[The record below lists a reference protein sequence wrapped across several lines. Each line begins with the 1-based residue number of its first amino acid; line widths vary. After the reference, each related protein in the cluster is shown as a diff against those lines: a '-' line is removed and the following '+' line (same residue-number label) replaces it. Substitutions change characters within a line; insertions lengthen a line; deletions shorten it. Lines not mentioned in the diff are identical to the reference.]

1 VAEVG
6 AKEEFY
12 RWIGTLDTE
21 TQKLRIYTMIRF
33 LNDLF
38 VSLETEIMVERQGY
52 PMKTATLALESD
64 DPDEYFEIVMGIME
78 ELFKRMKPMEE
89 EYVLHI
95 HF

>member
-1 VAEVG
+1 MAEAV

-12 RWIGTLDTE
+12 RWIGTVDAE
-21 TQKLRIYTMIRF
+21 TQKLRIHTMIRF

-38 VSLETEIMVERQGY
+38 VSLEAEIVVERQGY
-52 PMKTATLALESD
+52 PMKTATLTLEND
-64 DPDEYFEIVMGIME
+64 DPDEYFEVIMNIME
-78 ELFKRMKPMEE
+78 ELLQRMKVVEE